1 MLAMDG
7 FCFGIQKMEHL
18 CCDIKKARTEK
29 YDTCTECNTLALAF
43 QSINILLL
51 CVHLRRSSYSGNLLH
66 SPGLLTESMVFS
78 QMLCPS
84 VIALQC

>member
-1 MLAMDG
+1 MNVWCEKLHPLHPRDCSSVGSNSGFCYSVFLLWGQVFAVDG

-18 CCDIKKARTEK
+18 CCDIKKVRTEK

-51 CVHLRRSSYSGNLLH
+51 CVHL
-66 SPGLLTESMVFS
+66 
-78 QMLCPS
+78 
-84 VIALQC
+84 